1 MQAACLEAH
10 SRGKLGTVVFQFQLG
25 FKPTEQ
31 VLIVYEALS
40 Y

>member
-1 MQAACLEAH
+1 MEAH
-10 SRGKLGTVVFQFQLG
+10 SRGKLGTVVFHFQLG

-31 VLIVYEALS
+31 VLVYEALR